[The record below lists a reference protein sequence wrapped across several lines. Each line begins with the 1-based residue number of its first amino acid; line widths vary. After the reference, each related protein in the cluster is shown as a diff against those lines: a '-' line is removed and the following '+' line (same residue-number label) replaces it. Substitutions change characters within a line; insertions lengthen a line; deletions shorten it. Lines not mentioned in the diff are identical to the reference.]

1 MHEYAPLL
9 TLDDDQVDPTAT
21 HCLTTLLEEGCLFPL
36 STLERFE
43 NRFWQHVGEA
53 APDADSVSTTEAWN
67 RYIANTS
74 DFLTVYAATNLVE
87 DAAETF
93 AEFVIRDR
101 PSPES
106 GTWAQ
111 KILFFWEQPEYVAI
125 RAHIRDWFGSEL
137 PEPLLPV
144 DNGHRG

>member
-1 MHEYAPLL
+1 MHEYAHLL

-21 HCLTTLLEEGCLFPL
+21 HCLTTLLAEGCLFPL

-53 APDADSVSTTEAWN
+53 APDADSVS
-67 RYIANTS
+67 I
-74 DFLTVYAATNLVE
+74 
-87 DAAETF
+87 
-93 AEFVIRDR
+93 
-101 PSPES
+101 
-106 GTWAQ
+106 Q
-111 KILFFWEQPEYVAI
+111 KVLFFWEQPEYVAI